1 MKDNWIKP
9 FQERLGDYEMD
20 VAVPAAMPGRRKVL
34 PWLLP
39 AAAAAALAL
48 FLLLPGRRSTGN
60 PLSATQSIAEALPQ
74 VQVPQPDL
82 SASRLLPL
90 RSLHPS
96 SVIPALPVTPAQNN
110 TERNEPTTE
119 TAPVIDSPSENTP
132 ASDPVSPGA
141 DKPVTVTGA
150 TEIWPDLWPEEPV
163 KARSGGFSAKL
174 YAGNFSTGEAQFQ
187 STPDIT
193 SMKNAMAEF
202 AMMDSSNDGLFGNSI
217 KEVKHAVNVTE
228 MPNQETVCDLPLKA
242 GISFRYD
249 FSPHVGIESGLT
261 YGYHHAKQAYSGN
274 LSGSYYRDYR
284 MHYIGI
290 PLKANFTLTRWD
302 RAALYLNL
310 GGEAELLAGGSIVAI
325 DGVTRNSTA
334 IREHPFQFAVI
345 GGAGAE
351 FFFTRHLG
359 LYAEPG
365 LAWHPEPSSSLPSY
379 YRDHPWSFDLRVG
392 LRLRLN

>member
-60 PLSATQSIAEALPQ
+60 PLSATRSIAEALPQ

-141 DKPVTVTGA
+141 DKPVTGA

-193 SMKNAMAEF
+193 SMRNAMAEF

-249 FSPHVGIESGLT
+249 FSP
-261 YGYHHAKQAYSGN
+261 
-274 LSGSYYRDYR
+274 
-284 MHYIGI
+284 
-290 PLKANFTLTRWD
+290 
-302 RAALYLNL
+302 
-310 GGEAELLAGGSIVAI
+310 
-325 DGVTRNSTA
+325 
-334 IREHPFQFAVI
+334 
-345 GGAGAE
+345 
-351 FFFTRHLG
+351 
-359 LYAEPG
+359 
-365 LAWHPEPSSSLPSY
+365 
-379 YRDHPWSFDLRVG
+379 RVG
-392 LRLRLN
+392 RMATITPSKPIAETCPAVTIVTTGCTTSASRSKPTSR